1 MKKLVV
7 FDVDGVLTPE
17 RSSWIIIHRGL
28 SKKVVVRCSK
38 LRELFFNSPEMS
50 HEKWAEED
58 IKLWGN
64 VKLEKIKQILD
75 KVPLSKGAKETCKAL
90 KEKGYLLAIIST
102 GINILVER
110 VTKELGIDCCVCN
123 KLYEKN
129 NKILA
134 KLYISFD
141 KNPKDKILKELMKRL
156 KVKKKDVIIVGDSDD
171 DYPMMKLAGFSILFN
186 PNPDSSK
193 LAKRE
198 ANAIIK
204 NKDLRNILKLIEARS
219 RSIEK

>member
-17 RSSWIIIHRGL
+17 RSSWIIVHRGL
-28 SKKVVVRCSK
+28 GKKVVEKCSE

-58 IKLWGN
+58 IKLWGD

-75 KVPLSKGAKETCKAL
+75 KVSLSKGAKEACKSL

-102 GINILVER
+102 GVNILVER
-110 VTKELGIDCCVCN
+110 VAKELGIDYCICN

-134 KLYISFD
+134 KLHISFD
-141 KNPKDKILKELMKRL
+141 KNPKDKILKELTKRL
-156 KVKKKDVIIVGDSDD
+156 KVKKKDVIVIGDSDD
-171 DYPMMKLAGFSILFN
+171 DYPMMELAGFSILFN

-198 ANAIIK
+198 ANVIVK
-204 NKDLRNILKLIEARS
+204 NKDLRSVLRFILYRF
-219 RSIEK
+219 